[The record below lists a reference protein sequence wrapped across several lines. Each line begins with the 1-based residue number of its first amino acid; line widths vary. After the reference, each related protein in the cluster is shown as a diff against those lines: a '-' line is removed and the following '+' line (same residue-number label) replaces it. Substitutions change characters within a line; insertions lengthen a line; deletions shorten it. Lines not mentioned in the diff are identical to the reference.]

1 MVRRQRL
8 ISSFFLMTSFLLI
21 AAGDLIARE
30 AGAYTCDPSG
40 ASLNLVHRRILCTA
54 SKELAE
60 QISPLLTHIDFP
72 HD

>member
-1 MVRRQRL
+1 MVKQNFF
-8 ISSFFLMTSFLLI
+8 SFYLNFCLCI

-40 ASLNLVHRRILCTA
+40 GALNLVHRRVLCAAT
-54 SKELAE
+54 KELAE